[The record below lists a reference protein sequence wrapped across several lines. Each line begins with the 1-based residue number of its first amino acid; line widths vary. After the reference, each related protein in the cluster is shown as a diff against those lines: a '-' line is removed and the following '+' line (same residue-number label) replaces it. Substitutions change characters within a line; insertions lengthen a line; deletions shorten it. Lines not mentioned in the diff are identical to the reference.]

1 MEKIINEEDIL
12 NIENTVGKAE
22 SFLTVLKDACI
33 TNELFDEQEVLEYV
47 LLEMKQIREG
57 LSFLHC
63 KMMYPPSSE
72 LRSASPIK
80 GEA

>member
-1 MEKIINEEDIL
+1 MQKENITK
-12 NIENTVGKAE
+12 IENTVGKAE
-22 SFLTVLKDACI
+22 SFLIILKGACI